1 MWKFLLNQL
10 HLMKRRERLW
20 VMHLGTLWAMRW
32 VKLSPMRQERLWVMQ
47 KAKA

>member
-1 MWKFLLNQL
+1 MWKALLNQL
-10 HLMKRRERLW
+10 HLVKRRERLW

-32 VKLSPMRQERLWVMQ
+32 VKLSAMRQERLLEKQ